1 MGKYI
6 AVENRKAEGARKV
19 AVRLGLLDSSRQLRH
34 SRSYVYFPM
43 VDIRDEKAIKLL
55 SRAGARIVSMGR
67 KADAKADT
75 YPDSARKLIGDKE
88 FTRLSRGYDLLGDIA
103 IIEFTGK
110 AAHRRIIARALMD
123 SNSAIRTVLLK
134 AGPISGRY
142 RTRKLS
148 FIAGRRNYVA
158 NYRENGCVFRFDVRK
173 VFFSNRLSFERSR
186 ILRLVNGGENVVVM
200 FAGIGPFAIEIAKA
214 AKDSRVIAMELNR
227 QACRHM
233 EENAVLN
240 KTGNVEV
247 VKGDVHRL
255 SSMYRNVA
263 DRIIMP
269 LPKSSL
275 DYLDDV
281 YAIASRKAMVHI
293 YSFVKSGDMFDAVI
307 KRIREHAKGKG
318 YRVIVKNKRVVR
330 PYSAREC
337 EVVIDYLMSKS
348 ALLNK

>member
-6 AVENRKAEGARKV
+6 AVENRKAEGTRKV

-34 SRSYVYFPM
+34 SRSYVYFPT

-55 SRAGARIVSMGR
+55 SRAGARIVSMDRG
-67 KADAKADT
+67 ANAKADR
-75 YPDSARKLIGDKE
+75 YPDNVKRAMGDEE
-88 FTRLSRGYDLLGDIA
+88 FSKLSRGYDLLGDIA

-110 AAHRRIIARALMD
+110 AANRRAIANALMD
-123 SNSAIRTVLLK
+123 SNRAIRTVLLK

-148 FIAGRRNYVA
+148 FIAGKRNYTA
-158 NYRENGCVFRFDVRK
+158 DYRENGCTFRFDVRK

-186 ILRLVNGGENVVVM
+186 ILGLVKARENVVVM

-214 AKDSRVIAMELNR
+214 VKGSKVIAMELNR

-233 EENAVLN
+233 EENARLN
-240 KTGNVEV
+240 KTPNVEV
-247 VKGDVHRL
+247 AQGDVHRL
-255 SSMYRNVA
+255 SGKYKGVA
-263 DRIIMP
+263 QRIIMP

-281 YAIASRKAMVHI
+281 YAVASRKAMVHI
-293 YSFVKSGDMFDAVI
+293 YSFVKSDDMFDGVI
-307 KRIREHAKGKG
+307 KRIREHAKKRG
-318 YRVIVKNKRVVR
+318 YKVVVKNKRVVR

-337 EVVIDYLMSKS
+337 EVVVDYLMSKR
-348 ALLNK
+348 

>member
-6 AVENRKAEGARKV
+6 AVENRKAEGTRKV
-19 AVRLGLLDSSRQLRH
+19 AVRLGLLDNSRQPRH
-34 SRSYVYFPM
+34 SRSYVYFPT

-55 SRAGARIVSMGR
+55 SKAGARVVSMGR
-67 KADAKADT
+67 SANARAEAYPESVRKA
-75 YPDSARKLIGDKE
+75 IGEEE
-88 FTRLSRGYDLLGDIA
+88 FSKLSRGYDLLGDIA

-110 AAHRRIIARALMD
+110 AANRRIIARALMD
-123 SNSAIRTVLLK
+123 SNGAISTVLLK

-148 FIAGRRNYVA
+148 FIAGRRNYIA

-186 ILRLVNGGENVVVM
+186 ILRLVKHKENVVVM

-214 AKDSRVIAMELNR
+214 SKDSRIIAMELNR

-233 EENAVLN
+233 EENARLN
-240 KTGNVEV
+240 KTANVEV
-247 VKGDVHRL
+247 AQGDVHRL
-255 SSMYRNVA
+255 SGRYRNLA

-281 YAIASRKAMVHI
+281 YAISSRKAMVHI
-293 YSFVKSGDMFDAVI
+293 YSFVKSDEMFGGVI
-307 KRIREHAKGKG
+307 KRIREHAKKKG
-318 YRVIVKNKRVVR
+318 YRVVVKGKRVVR

-337 EVVIDYLMSKS
+337 EVVIDYLMSKR
-348 ALLNK
+348 